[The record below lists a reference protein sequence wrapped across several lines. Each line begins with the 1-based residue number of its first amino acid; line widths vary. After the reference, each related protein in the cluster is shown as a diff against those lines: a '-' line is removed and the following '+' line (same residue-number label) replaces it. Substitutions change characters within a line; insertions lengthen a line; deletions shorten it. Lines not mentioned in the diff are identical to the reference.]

1 MRVSKI
7 KKIATIVLMS
17 VIPQLVLA
25 DIVVIGNRDLPANSL
40 SRDELSRIYLGKTK
54 FLSSGTKIV
63 PVDQRSGS
71 MIREKFYNDL
81 FQKSES
87 EMKAYWSRIMFTGQG
102 YPPIQESDDGAV
114 LETVA
119 KNANCLGYIDR
130 AALNNSVKVLYSLP

>member
-1 MRVSKI
+1 MIINKI
-7 KKIATIVLMS
+7 KNLMTALLIIV
-17 VIPQLVLA
+17 VPQLVFA

-54 FLSSGTKIV
+54 YLSSGIKVV

-102 YPPIQESDDGAV
+102 YPPIQENDDTSV

-119 KNANCLGYIDR
+119 KNANCLGYIER
-130 AALNNSVKVLYSLP
+130 SALNNSVKVLYSLP

>member
-1 MRVSKI
+1 MIINKI
-7 KKIATIVLMS
+7 KNLVTILLVSVL
-17 VIPQLVLA
+17 PQVVFA

-54 FLSSGTKIV
+54 YLSSGAKIV

-102 YPPIQESDDGAV
+102 YPPIQENDDSSV
-114 LETVA
+114 LETVS

-130 AALNNSVKVLYSLP
+130 SALNDTVKVLYSLP

>member
-1 MRVSKI
+1 MRINKI
-7 KKIATIVLMS
+7 KKLATILLMTLTS
-17 VIPQLVLA
+17 QFAWA
-25 DIVVIGNRDLPANSL
+25 DIVVIGNRDLPASSL

-54 FLSSGTKIV
+54 FLSSGAKVV

-102 YPPIQESDDGAV
+102 YPPIQESDDSAV
-114 LETVA
+114 LETVS

-130 AALNNSVKVLYSLP
+130 SALNDSVKVLYSLP